1 MSEDI
6 VSRYQNVSKSY
17 GSNAV
22 VKNLNLDIKR
32 GEFLSLLG
40 PSGSGKTTILMM
52 LAGLQSPT
60 SGHILLDNVA
70 IEGIPPNRRNIGV
83 VFQNYALFPHMTV
96 AENLAYPLKA
106 RRMAKDDIA
115 KRVKRGLEMTQLQAL
130 GQRRPTELSGGQQ
143 QRVALARALV
153 FDPSIVLLDEPLG
166 ALDRQLRESMQ
177 LELKQLH
184 RVTGVTMVYVTH
196 DQGEAMTMS
205 DRVAVFNDG
214 ILLQCAPPKYL
225 YDHPESAFVA
235 EFVGENNRLT
245 GKVAASD
252 GASCT
257 ITTDAGL
264 RIQASAKP
272 EVKAGDEVLV
282 YLRPERLMIGPA
294 AANCENRYVAK
305 VTDTIFLGDHTRLRF
320 ELAGNPNFA
329 AKQNFFG
336 DAGSPRPGDQI
347 EVGWASQA
355 PQVVPA

>member
-1 MSEDI
+1 MSDDI
-6 VSRYQNVSKSY
+6 ISRYQNVSKSY
-17 GSNAV
+17 GVHAV
-22 VKNLNLDIKR
+22 VKDLNLDIRR

-40 PSGSGKTTILMM
+40 PSGSGKTTTLMM

-60 SGHILLDNVA
+60 SGHILLDNVP
-70 IEGIPPNRRNIGV
+70 IEGIPPHRRNIGV

-106 RRMAKDDIA
+106 RRMAKADIG
-115 KRVKRGLEMTQLQAL
+115 KRVKRGLEMVQLQAL
-130 GQRRPTELSGGQQ
+130 GERRPTELSGGQQ

-153 FDPSIVLLDEPLG
+153 FDPSVVLLDEPLG

-184 RVTGVTMVYVTH
+184 RETGVTMVYVTH

-214 ILLQCAPPKYL
+214 MLLQCASPKDL

-235 EFVGENNRLT
+235 EFVGENNRLS
-245 GKVAASD
+245 GQVAARD
-252 GASCT
+252 AVSCT
-257 ITTDAGL
+257 ITTDTGL
-264 RIQASAKP
+264 TIRASAKP
-272 EVKAGDEVLV
+272 ELKAGVKVLV
-282 YLRPERLMIGPA
+282 YLRPERVLVGPA
-294 AANCENRYVAK
+294 AANCENRYSTKVA
-305 VTDTIFLGDHTRLRF
+305 DAIFLGDHTRLRF
-320 ELAGNPNFA
+320 ELAGNPNFT

-336 DAGSPRPGDQI
+336 DAGPPRPAEEI
-347 EVGWASQA
+347 EVGWSSQA

>member
-1 MSEDI
+1 MSDDI
-6 VSRYQNVSKSY
+6 ISRYRDVSKSY
-17 GSNAV
+17 GSHAV
-22 VKNLNLDIKR
+22 VKDLNLDIRR

-40 PSGSGKTTILMM
+40 PSGSGKTTTLMM

-60 SGHILLDNVA
+60 SGNILLDGVP
-70 IEGIPPNRRNIGV
+70 IEGIPPHRRNIGV

-106 RRMAKDDIA
+106 RRMARDEIA
-115 KRVKRGLEMTQLQAL
+115 RRVQRGLEMVQLQAL
-130 GQRRPTELSGGQQ
+130 GQRRPAELSGGQQ

-153 FDPSIVLLDEPLG
+153 FDPSVVLLDEPLG

-184 RVTGVTMVYVTH
+184 RETGVTMVYVTH

-214 ILLQCAPPKYL
+214 RLLQCAPPKEL
-225 YDHPESAFVA
+225 YDHPQSAFVA
-235 EFVGENNRLT
+235 EFVGENNRLS
-245 GKVAASD
+245 GQVAASD
-252 GASCT
+252 AANCT
-257 ITTDAGL
+257 IATDSGL
-264 RIQASAKP
+264 TIQASAKP
-272 EVKAGDEVLV
+272 ELKAGDKVLV
-282 YLRPERLMIGPA
+282 YLRPERVVVGPGVA
-294 AANCENRYVAK
+294 GCENRYAAK
-305 VTDTIFLGDHTRLRF
+305 VADAIFLGDHTRLRL

-336 DAGSPRPGDQI
+336 NAGPPRPADRI
-347 EVGWASQA
+347 EVGWSIQA